1 MTNEQ
6 VIIGYLEIIARQ
18 LEFLCQTHYLD
29 LTKGNPDA
37 TPWPEISKQ
46 EIYYDLEDETTNN
59 EENE

>member
-29 LTKGNPDA
+29 LTKGNPNA

-46 EIYYDLEDETTNN
+46 EIYYDIEEPQEDE
-59 EENE
+59 